1 MQYIVLLSYQTLFF
15 ALLSLFFSKYFF
27 FFVFFF
33 FFQAEDGI
41 RDRTVT
47 EFRRVLFRSSAVR
60 AFAEF
65 HRRPESL
72 RGAVEEFE
80 HSYGIVL
87 LAKRWTADI
96 NHIVETLELDCSIDT
111 EVRPRA
117 FGQRLIDRNIDSDS
131 SLFDCRIDARDV
143 AFHRAVPCIDHR
155 LLLNLNIFRLRLRD
169 FDLGFQLRRVC
180 DARQVVTD
188 LHALSDL
195 NG

>member
-1 MQYIVLLSYQTLFF
+1 C
-15 ALLSLFFSKYFF
+15 A
-27 FFVFFF
+27 
-33 FFQAEDGI
+33 GI
-41 RDRTVT
+41 G
-47 EFRRVLFRSSAVR
+47 ENHLIPWLNAVYNLNGVDR

-117 FGQRLIDRNIDSDS
+117 FRQHLIDRNIDSDS
-131 SLFDCRIDARDV
+131 SLFDCWIDVRDL
-143 AFHRAVPCIDHR
+143 AFHRAVPCIVSR
-155 LLLNLNIFRLRLRD
+155 LLLNLHIFLLLLRD
-169 FDLGFQLRRVC
+169 LGL
-180 DARQVVTD
+180 
-188 LHALSDL
+188 
-195 NG
+195 